1 MVGCLSPWLVSGG
14 VLISGV
20 PAITV
25 DTMNTK
31 LLLKPLG
38 LVAVSILVAGFF
50 HIGWL
55 VAFIPAAKSGV
66 VALKILGWI
75 AAPVVTALGYAVG
88 LRIGERL
95 MTQRKPDFLFVWPLI
110 GCTLGAVGL
119 SWLGPMWIGIGT
131 FVGGAVSVMVREV
144 KLLRA

>member
-1 MVGCLSPWLVSGG
+1 
-14 VLISGV
+14 
-20 PAITV
+20 
-25 DTMNTK
+25 MNTK

-38 LVAVSILVAGFF
+38 LVAVSILAAGFF

-55 VAFIPAAKSGV
+55 AAFIPAAKSGV

-95 MTQRKPDFLFVWPLI
+95 LTTRKPDFVFVWPLV
-110 GCTLGAVGL
+110 GCVIGAVGL

-131 FVGGAVSVMVREV
+131 CIGGTVSVMVREF
-144 KLLRA
+144 KLLGA